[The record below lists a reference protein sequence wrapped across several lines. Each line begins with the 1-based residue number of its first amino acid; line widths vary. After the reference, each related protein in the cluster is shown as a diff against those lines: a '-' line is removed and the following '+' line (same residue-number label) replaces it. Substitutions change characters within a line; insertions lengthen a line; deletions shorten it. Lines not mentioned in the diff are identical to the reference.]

1 MKDMKRDEFLEEKL
15 NSYVE
20 GSAEPNVDLSAAKRA
35 LTEQQAGRRSAKR
48 RMWIA
53 LASACASLILVA
65 VVLFNILPVFRAGS
79 DKDQGSADAPQGGN
93 YGPAEDLPDE
103 GDSEADPPPGS
114 SGSSGTEVV
123 RFTLAETK
131 QRAAGVGELSETYGT
146 KLKKL
151 TDFGFSSGVAT
162 EYTLYYVEEEAVLLG
177 TELVYSQAGK
187 RVSATVYTDLS
198 GGKYR
203 AEELGEYD
211 ALPQKSATYTFKQT
225 FLNGEYVYLGNFFV
239 QGAEYCV
246 SLQSSYEP
254 AFVALMEYLI

>member
-65 VVLFNILPVFRAGS
+65 VVLFNILPVFRAETDGDSGS
-79 DKDQGSADAPQGGN
+79 SEAPESGDHDAAGAPS
-93 YGPAEDLPDE
+93 E

-151 TDFGFSSGVAT
+151 TDFGFSSGVAA

-177 TELVYSQAGK
+177 TELVYSQEGK

-246 SLQSSYEP
+246 SLQSSNEY
-254 AFVALMEYLI
+254 AFAALMEYLA